1 MVRVREI
8 AMALLAALSVIVS
21 QPAVAQGQR
30 HALLIGINDYREITK
45 LERAV
50 GDAQAMGAMLEGFG
64 FNVQLSL
71 NATRRELNEAISR
84 FVGRLQPDDTAFVHF
99 SGHGLEIQ
107 QQNFLLPADMPQL
120 PVDIG
125 AAASEFVRGEAVSLS
140 DLMSRVANSPA
151 KVRIFVIDA
160 CRDNPL
166 AARGVRGAG
175 ATRGLNV
182 KEATPDGTFVFY
194 SAGAGQQALDKL
206 SNKDAEPTSVY
217 TRVLLKHMRREGP
230 VVSIAQNVRRDV
242 RDMARRVNHLQAPA
256 YYDEFIGS
264 NEFYLD
270 PLKDPRR
277 GWKAMCEG
285 QKPEVAEGG
294 WVHNG
299 QRFTLVADGA
309 KRRFHYVE
317 PRKVVRDQG
326 VTPNCILV
334 DGEVKEGKLVAKAH
348 IYREKCGMYAY
359 DVEGVVADGVERIE
373 LKGAAPI
380 PAEDCRI
387 LRLDD
392 KNPNSVLVFDK
403 WKPEPVGHRAGADPG
418 ARPAAD
424 PGAGRAPVGRAVTAD
439 PRGLNRR
446 RGIAWRRGSCNPS
459 PSQE

>member
-1 MVRVREI
+1 MVSVRAF
-8 AMALLAALSVIVS
+8 AMAVILSALSAVS
-21 QPAVAQGQR
+21 GSAAAQGQR
-30 HALLIGINDYREITK
+30 HALLIGVNDYREITK

-50 GDAQAMGAMLEGFG
+50 GDAQAMGTMLQSFG
-64 FNVQLSL
+64 FNVQLAL
-71 NATRRELNEAISR
+71 NPTRRELNEAISR
-84 FVGRLQPDDTAFVHF
+84 FIGRLQPEDTAFVHF

-151 KVRIFVIDA
+151 KIRIFVIDA

-182 KEATPDGTFVFY
+182 KEAAPDGTFVFY

-206 SNKDAEPTSVY
+206 SNKDIEPTSVY

-242 RDMARRVNHLQAPA
+242 RDMAKRVNHLQAPA

-264 NEFYLD
+264 NEYYLD
-270 PLKDPRR
+270 PMKDPRR
-277 GWKAMCEG
+277 GWKVMCEG
-285 QKPEVAEGG
+285 PKPQVADGG

-299 QRFTLVADGA
+299 QRFTLVADGT
-309 KRRFHYVE
+309 KRRLHYVE
-317 PRKVVRDQG
+317 PRKVVRDHG
-326 VTPNCILV
+326 VTPNCVLV
-334 DGEVKEGKLVAKAH
+334 DGEIKDGKLVAKAH
-348 IYREKCGMYAY
+348 IYREACGMFAY
-359 DVEGVVADGVERIE
+359 DVEGVFADGSERIE

-387 LRLDD
+387 VRLDE
-392 KNPNSVLVFDK
+392 KNPNSVLVFEK
-403 WKPEPVGHRAGADPG
+403 WRPEPVVVVPAPAPAPG
-418 ARPAAD
+418 Q
-424 PGAGRAPVGRAVTAD
+424 APVLSPVAPPSAV
-439 PRGLNRR
+439 R
-446 RGIAWRRGSCNPS
+446 
-459 PSQE
+459 